1 MIRIHEKE
9 WGTLHTIVIQF
20 VNWEW
25 TLNRLERDECHPFI
39 CCTSFIPQ
47 FIKKVSRW
55 NNSTDVKLLIG
66 PGTLMCTIY
75 NHLKFVSSSCTYHY
89 NVNSRKCFS
98 PIVKTC
104 YQSGNVYLLKSTPL
118 HLWFCFFSSVLSRAS
133 WTNYFSQER
142 FANICK

>member
-1 MIRIHEKE
+1 MNVTH
-9 WGTLHTIVIQF
+9 LYV
-20 VNWEW
+20 V
-25 TLNRLERDECHPFI
+25 RLLYP
-39 CCTSFIPQ
+39 SSL
-47 FIKKVSRW
+47 KKVSRW

-118 HLWFCFFSSVLSRAS
+118 HLWFCFFQVSYPAHHEQIILVKRDLP
-133 WTNYFSQER
+133 TFVNKLGNKLFFLITIKFYHM
-142 FANICK
+142 